1 MAQIPSSTM
10 LSVLRTGL
18 MGGLTAGLLAWA
30 PFPAVG
36 ASATSIATSATM
48 VARSPRIAPRELP
61 PTLAKALSWVPEN
74 AVSFLVVPSMK
85 RTSQDIEQLVEAI
98 GGGGALAMGRPIDVL
113 KAQLGV
119 GANLDEEGPLVAYF
133 PPATAVAVEPTQ
145 PLPTVLVPVTD
156 AEAFLAANLKP
167 DAAKGEDA
175 FTSAQGITLY
185 ARKLDGRVALAPTR
199 ESLPAAD
206 MTRGVGERFLSRLS
220 SGDAT
225 ATKEAEFAWLA
236 RADLVAWGSRDA
248 LHAAVQTGRA
258 MAKAQDAAESSGNAD
273 PIEVGGVPFTQFGG
287 NSALGREKSFELM
300 DMLADGVVAIDI
312 DPLGVFIGALGVAEP
327 SSQLAQVMQG
337 GEKRGEARF
346 NALPE
351 KPFYAALSLDVDALG
366 GIARVGE
373 LLDLVGVG
381 RAVLPEWTYTDG
393 ADITSL
399 QLAAYP
405 SKLGVAVGGALN
417 DSAMFVGS
425 RAPERTLL
433 RMRAGLEALAG
444 ESVGLRREATWTEG
458 KKLKSGAIAD
468 AFELKETVVDASQ
481 RPGLDFERLAKQFI
495 FGARGVH
502 GLARRTNDGVVVT
515 FSQRPDV
522 FDRAVE
528 AASGKS
534 TLSADAT
541 VTSIEE
547 WLPPTRD
554 VEIMIGVGRVIGLAG
569 QIASSFVS
577 EEQLKGMLPA
587 VPADAEPVAVALDL
601 DKGRARTAIVLP
613 AAILKLAVES
623 GVSRATAPVAPRERE
638 EPTTE
643 KVPSERTTSQNTTG
657 QKSTSQESTSQKT
670 TTQDITSNQS

>member
-1 MAQIPSSTM
+1 MARNPSLTI
-10 LSVLRTGL
+10 LSIVRTNL
-18 MGGLTAGLLAWA
+18 VGGMAASLLAWA
-30 PFPAVG
+30 PFSSVNAEAP
-36 ASATSIATSATM
+36 SAANAM
-48 VARSPRIAPRELP
+48 HVERLPRSVNSAPRELP
-61 PTLAKALSWVPEN
+61 PALTKALSWVPEN
-74 AVSFLVVPSMK
+74 AVSFIVIPSMK

-98 GGGGALAMGRPIDVL
+98 GGGGVLAMGRPIDVL

-133 PPATAVAVEPTQ
+133 PPATAVAVEQTQ

-156 AEAFLAANLKP
+156 ADAFLTANLKP
-167 DAAKGEDA
+167 DAEKGDDA

-199 ESLPAAD
+199 ESLPTAD
-206 MTRGVGERFLSRLS
+206 MPRGVGDRFLSRLS
-220 SGDAT
+220 SGEAAT
-225 ATKEAEFAWLA
+225 SKDAEFAWLA

-248 LHAAVQTGRA
+248 LHAAVETGRA
-258 MAKAQDAAESSGNAD
+258 MARAAEARAADDAEQGNNASSAV
-273 PIEVGGVPFTQFGG
+273 VGGIPFSQFGG
-287 NSALGREKSFELM
+287 NGAIGREKTFELM

-312 DPLGVFIGALGVAEP
+312 DPLGLFVGALGVAEP

-337 GEKRGEARF
+337 GEKRGEAQF

-351 KPFYAALSLDVDALG
+351 KPFYAALAMDVDALG

-373 LLDLVGVG
+373 LLDLIGVG

-425 RAPERTLL
+425 RAPERTLR
-433 RMRAGLEALAG
+433 RMRTGLEALAG
-444 ESVGLRREATWTEG
+444 EGAGLRREATWTEG
-458 KKLKSGAIAD
+458 KKLKSGTIAD

-502 GLARRTNDGVVVT
+502 GLARSTKDGVVVT

-522 FDRAVE
+522 FDRALE
-528 AASGKS
+528 AAGGKG
-534 TLSADAT
+534 TLVNDAT

-547 WLPPTRD
+547 WLPRTRD
-554 VEIMIGVGRVIGLAG
+554 VEVMIGVGRVIGLAG

-577 EEQLKGMLPA
+577 EEQLKTMLPT
-587 VPADAEPVAVALDL
+587 VPADADPIALAIDL
-601 DKGRARTAIVLP
+601 EKGRARTAIVVP
-613 AAILKLAVES
+613 AAILKLAAQS
-623 GVSRATAPVAPRERE
+623 GVSRAASPAG
-638 EPTTE
+638 
-643 KVPSERTTSQNTTG
+643 PSQGSQP
-657 QKSTSQESTSQKT
+657 
-670 TTQDITSNQS
+670 